1 MHNKS
6 SLNNQ
11 TSYRLN
17 SLFMLVL
24 LIALPILLAWASS
37 RFSTQFDWTREGRH
51 SLSDTS
57 MRLLDQIEGPI
68 TVTSYLREQGELRDV
83 ISDFIGKFQR
93 HKQDIELRFVNPD
106 SAPDQVR
113 DLGITINGEM
123 VLKYQGRSE
132 HLRVADE
139 GAFINALIR
148 LSRDSEKW
156 IAFLEGHGERNPLGR
171 ANHDLGEWAKHLGNR
186 GYQIQPLN
194 LAEVTTI
201 PDNISVLVLAGPRV
215 PFLQGETDMLLQYL
229 QRGGN
234 LLWLRDPEEVHVP
247 SALPQFL
254 DIDIPGGTIIDVA
267 GQLIGI
273 DDPTITMVTN
283 SLYGQHPALANFSFT
298 TLFPKATALTANTDS
313 VWQITSLVNSGDH
326 TWQKPALTDNNT
338 ELDEATDLR
347 GPFSIGLS
355 LERELP
361 VGTAENTRSVQQR
374 VIVIGDGDF
383 LSNTFIGNS
392 GNLDLGL
399 RLLNWLSEDE
409 DLIAIPARTAMDTQ
423 LNLTPAVAGT
433 VGIFFLLG
441 MPLLL
446 AASGLTLWWRRKRS

>member
-6 SLNNQ
+6 SLNNR
-11 TSYRLN
+11 TSYRMN

-57 MRLLDQIEGPI
+57 IRLLDQIEGPI
-68 TVTSYLREQGELRDV
+68 TVTSYLREQGVLRDV

-93 HKQDIELRFVNPD
+93 NKQDIELRFVNPD

-123 VLKYQGRSE
+123 VLKYEGRSE

-139 GAFINALIR
+139 AAFINALIR
-148 LSRDSEKW
+148 LSRDTEKW

-234 LLWLRDPEEVHVP
+234 LLWLRDPDEVHVP
-247 SALPQFL
+247 AALPQFL
-254 DIDIPGGTIIDVA
+254 DIDIPGGTIIDIA

-283 SLYGQHPALANFSFT
+283 SLYGQHPALANFTFT
-298 TLFPKATALTANTDS
+298 TIFPKATALMANTDS

-326 TWQKPALTDNNT
+326 TWQKPALTDNNI

-355 LERELP
+355 LKRELP
-361 VGTAENTRSVQQR
+361 AGTADNTRSVQQR

-383 LSNTFIGNS
+383 LSNTYVGNS

-409 DLIAIPARTAMDTQ
+409 DLIEIPARTAMDTQ